1 MAYRE
6 TPRTRARAE
15 HRRARI
21 ERAAHQVIAS
31 GGFESAS
38 IAAVAREAECSAGL
52 IYTYYENRDELL
64 GIVFAHAAGHEL
76 AVVEAAIGQTGDA
89 GGLVDAVTEVF
100 IRRAVIGRA
109 LAHALL
115 LEDVPSTV
123 QIERRALRR
132 GYVSAIASRLE
143 ELSTSEIPAEVVAR
157 SLVGS
162 ISENLVDVLDPERS
176 PPNSADVESLIA
188 ALSTFA
194 RTAIGEQ

>member
-1 MAYRE
+1 M
-6 TPRTRARAE
+6 
-15 HRRARI
+15 
-21 ERAAHQVIAS
+21 
-31 GGFESAS
+31 
-38 IAAVAREAECSAGL
+38 
-52 IYTYYENRDELL
+52 
-64 GIVFAHAAGHEL
+64 FAHAASHEL

-89 GGLVDAVTEVF
+89 GGLVEAVTEVF
-100 IRRAVIGRA
+100 IRRAVTGRA

-132 GYVSAIASRLE
+132 EYVSAIASRLE

-188 ALSTFA
+188 AVSTFA